1 MKKEKITKQEK
12 EKTVEECPAFGKGYD
27 AEVEECQLCA
37 KDFPTDFQKCKELT
51 LGTKKTEKKGEN
63 TKQVVEKVKS
73 EGTKVEK
80 TKVTKTTKKEKKS
93 SAESKTLQYVANKVT
108 QGRYLKGTA
117 EQKILAMFSRGLGKR
132 IVPLLKK
139 GVQYGDWYRIVHW
152 PERTIMD
159 KLELVKYIDKGG
171 KKIVT
176 LSK

>member
-1 MKKEKITKQEK
+1 MDIMATKKERN
-12 EKTVEECPAFGKGYD
+12 EKTMEECPAFGKGYD
-27 AEVEECQLCA
+27 ASVEECQLCA

-51 LGTKKTEKKGEN
+51 LGTKTEKTKKN
-63 TKQVVEKVKS
+63 TKQVVE
-73 EGTKVEK
+73 TKVEK
-80 TKVTKTTKKEKKS
+80 TKAKNTKKEKKS

-108 QGRYLKGTA
+108 QGRHLKGTA

-139 GVQYGDWYRIVHW
+139 GVQYGDWYRLVHW

>member
-1 MKKEKITKQEK
+1 
-12 EKTVEECPAFGKGYD
+12 
-27 AEVEECQLCA
+27 
-37 KDFPTDFQKCKELT
+37 
-51 LGTKKTEKKGEN
+51 
-63 TKQVVEKVKS
+63 VEKVKS

-80 TKVTKTTKKEKKS
+80 TKAKNTKKEKKS

-108 QGRYLKGTA
+108 QGRHLKGTA

-139 GVQYGDWYRIVHW
+139 GVQYGDWYRLVHW